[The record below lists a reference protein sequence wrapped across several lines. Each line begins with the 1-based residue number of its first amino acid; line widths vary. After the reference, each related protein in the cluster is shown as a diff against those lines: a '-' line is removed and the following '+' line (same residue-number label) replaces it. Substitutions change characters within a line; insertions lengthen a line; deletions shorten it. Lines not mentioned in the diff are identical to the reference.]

1 MTIFKGNNPA
11 VDQGH
16 GVIATKDNG
25 EMASYMLIGTENFTQ
40 AGKTIFRGAIV
51 YSTNS
56 TGNLSILDNIVT
68 IFKGQGDIMAG
79 SFTSAEWEWK

>member
-1 MTIFKGNNPA
+1 
-11 VDQGH
+11 
-16 GVIATKDNG
+16 
-25 EMASYMLIGTENFTQ
+25 MASYTLIGTENFTQ

-56 TGNLSILDNIVT
+56 TANLSILDDIVG
-68 IFKGQGDIMAG
+68 IFKGQGDIMTG